1 MWTDIWR
8 QADQSSSGD
17 LPLFGGGDAVT
28 DRPEIDLLLLS
39 DERPGHYHLADGVVA
54 AMARIADVT
63 ETRLKVRR
71 RRFIPMRFLRW
82 LVARTNVP
90 PETILWLGY
99 GRSAADLDVADI
111 VISAGG
117 ETLVANIAVA
127 RAIGAANIFCG
138 SLRSLPPELFTLIVT
153 SYARFANRPRH
164 LVTLKPSAVDPD
176 ALGRPK
182 DVPVFNAHNPPA
194 RAGLLIGGNSGLFHY
209 ERDEWERLFTVL
221 EDINRAW
228 GTKWH
233 VSTSRRTDDWVGDAV
248 ADLAA
253 KGGAIERFIDY
264 RNAGPGTLSE
274 IFRAADIIVC
284 TEDSSTML
292 SEAISARLP
301 VIGVAPSQHAFKP
314 EEAEYRQF
322 LLENG
327 WCRGIEIE
335 ALDVPAF
342 EAVLGEIKPLDA
354 NPLDKLAADIKGRLT
369 PQFWQ

>member
-1 MWTDIWR
+1 M
-8 QADQSSSGD
+8 
-17 LPLFGGGDAVT
+17 T

-82 LVARTNVP
+82 LIARTKVP
-90 PETILWLGY
+90 PRTILWLGY
-99 GRSAADLDVADI
+99 GRSAADLDMADI

-182 DVPVFNAHNPPA
+182 VVPVFSAQNPPA
-194 RAGLLIGGNSGLFHY
+194 RAGLLIGGDSGLFHY
-209 ERDEWERLFTVL
+209 ERNEWERLFTVL
-221 EDINRAW
+221 EDVSRAW

-248 ADLAA
+248 AELAA
-253 KGGAIERFIDY
+253 KGSAIERFIDY
-264 RNAGPGTLSE
+264 RNAGPGTLAE

-301 VIGVAPSQHAFKP
+301 VVGVAPRQHAFKP

-322 LLENG
+322 LLENR
-327 WCRGIEIE
+327 WCRGIEID
-335 ALDVPAF
+335 ALDVPEF
-342 EAVLGEIKPLDA
+342 EGALAEITPLDV
-354 NPLDKLAADIKGRLT
+354 NPLDKLAADIKGKLT
-369 PQFWQ
+369 PQFWK